1 MNIRRCHVENFG
13 KLQNFNYEFSKGL
26 NIINEKNGW
35 GKSTFA
41 TFIKAM
47 FFGFDSS
54 NKRAISENERKKY
67 YPWQGGKF
75 GGNLE
80 FEINGKIYEI
90 ERFFGLKDKE
100 DTFKLYNKITNCE
113 SNDFSENIG
122 EEIFK
127 IDRQGY
133 ERSTYIPQQSIP
145 IEINDS
151 LSAKLTNIL
160 EGENDINT
168 SEEAINR
175 ITTIMKEYKKI
186 GNKGK
191 INELEAKINNKK
203 RELEYAQKNEELIN
217 ERNIKIEKIK
227 SEIKLLEENKNKNQ
241 KKINQINEQEKN
253 KIKNDRYEEICNTL
267 KIDEEELRK
276 IEEYFN
282 GTIPEENKLR
292 QHEEITYKLDTL
304 IAKLDECVIEDEDRE
319 KHKNLRE
326 QFKENEISEKT
337 IEDNY
342 LNLNKIED
350 IKKELIILNE
360 RLENQEKIEKLK
372 NENQKQKNTKK
383 LIAILIVLLGI
394 VLGVFLSKYLFGIS
408 IIGIIIFILGLNKK
422 EKDNSQEI
430 KNKILSEINNK
441 NTELI
446 MLEETLEKFLEKFEK
461 NQKNHENRQEK
472 IKKIK
477 NNYFLFENLEKVI
490 NNKENKRLKIQKEID
505 ELTDDLYGE
514 LINYL
519 NINIDRNNINGFNKT
534 CKNIL
539 TEINNKKREYN
550 NLLLKLENDK
560 KIKQKYEEDNKIEE
574 IISYNSNLVG
584 NKEQLLIQDE
594 EISKKIRELINQKS
608 YDENEINR
616 LINTSVTVEEIE
628 AEIENLEQEL
638 LEVNIKYNILD
649 KTQKYLIK
657 AKEQFSAH
665 YLKDMTEGFEKYIN
679 IISEEKLDTNIDVK
693 LNVKVQEYGEK
704 KEIEYLSTGYKDLI
718 GICMRFSLVD
728 ALFENEQPFI
738 ILDDPFV
745 NLDKDKIEKAKELVK
760 ELSKKYQVIYFICH
774 ESRK

>member
-1 MNIRRCHVENFG
+1 MNIRKCYIENFG
-13 KLQNFNYEFSKGL
+13 KLHNFTHEFSEGL

-47 FFGFDSS
+47 FFGFDNS

-127 IDRQGY
+127 IDRQAY
-133 ERSTYIPQQSIP
+133 ERSTYIPQQGISV
-145 IEINDS
+145 EINDS
-151 LSAKLTNIL
+151 LSAKLSNIL

-168 SEEAINR
+168 SEEAINK
-175 ITTIMKEYKKI
+175 ITTVMKEYKKI

-191 INELEAKINNKK
+191 INELESKINNKK
-203 RELEYAQKNEELIN
+203 RELEYAKNNEEVIN
-217 ERNIKIEKIK
+217 KRNIKIEKIK
-227 SEIKLLEENKNKNQ
+227 SEIKILEENKNKNQ
-241 KKINQINEQEKN
+241 EKINQINEQEKN
-253 KIKNDRYEEICNTL
+253 KIKKDRYEEICNIL
-267 KIDEEELRK
+267 KKDEEELRK

-282 GTIPEENKLR
+282 GIIPEDGEVKK
-292 QHEEITYKLDTL
+292 QQEITYKLDTL
-304 IAKLDECVIEDEDRE
+304 IAKLDECVIEDSDRE
-319 KHKNLRE
+319 KYENLRE
-326 QFKENEISEKT
+326 QFEENEISEKT
-337 IEDNY
+337 IDDNY

-350 IKKELIILNE
+350 IKKDLIILKE
-360 RLENQEKIEKLK
+360 RLENQEKIERIK
-372 NENQKQKNTKK
+372 NENNKQKSIKK
-383 LIAILIVLLGI
+383 IIAILIVLLGI
-394 VLGVFLSKYLFGIS
+394 ILGIFLSKYLFGIS
-408 IIGIIIFILGLNKK
+408 IIGIIVLILGLNKK
-422 EKDNSQEI
+422 EKEDSQEI
-430 KNKILSEINNK
+430 KNKILTEINDK

-446 MLEETLEKFLEKFEK
+446 TLEKMVENFFEIFGK
-461 NQKNHENRQEK
+461 NSENNQEK

-477 NNYFLFENLEKVI
+477 NNYFLFENLEKII
-490 NNKENKRLKIQKEID
+490 NNKENKRLEIQKEID
-505 ELTDDLYGE
+505 GLTEDLYSE

-519 NINIDRNNINGFNKT
+519 NININRNNIDEFNKI

-550 NLLLKLENDK
+550 NLLLKIENDK
-560 KIKQKYEEDNKIEE
+560 KIKQKYEDENKIEE
-574 IISYNSNLVG
+574 IINGNSDIMD
-584 NKEQLLIQDE
+584 NKEELLKQDE

-608 YDENEINR
+608 YDENEMNR

-628 AEIENLEQEL
+628 AEIENLQQNLGEI
-638 LEVNIKYNILD
+638 NAKYNILD

-665 YLKDMTEGFEKYIN
+665 YLKDMTDGFEKYIN
-679 IISEEKLDTNIDVK
+679 IINEEKLDTNIDIK
-693 LNVKVQEYGEK
+693 LNVRVQEYGEK
-704 KEIEYLSTGYKDLI
+704 KEIDYLSAGYKDLI
-718 GICMRFSLVD
+718 GICMRFALVD
-728 ALFENEQPFI
+728 ALFENEEPFI

-745 NLDKDKIEKAKELVK
+745 NLDRDKIEKAKELVK
-760 ELSKKYQVIYFICH
+760 ELSKKYQVIYFVCH

>member
-203 RELEYAQKNEELIN
+203 RELEYVQKNEELIN

-241 KKINQINEQEKN
+241 EKINQINEQEKN
-253 KIKNDRYEEICNTL
+253 KIKKDRYEEICNTL

-319 KHKNLRE
+319 KHKNLRA

-461 NQKNHENRQEK
+461 NQKNPENNQEK

-477 NNYFLFENLEKVI
+477 NSYFLFENLEKVI

-560 KIKQKYEEDNKIEE
+560 KIKQKYEDDNKIEE

-628 AEIENLEQEL
+628 EEIENLEQEL

-657 AKEQFSAH
+657 AKEQFSAY

-704 KEIEYLSTGYKDLI
+704 KEIDYLSTGYKDLI

>member
-1 MNIRRCHVENFG
+1 MNIIKCHIENFG
-13 KLQNFNYEFSKGL
+13 KLHNFDYEFSKGL

-54 NKRAISENERKKY
+54 NKRSVSENERKKY

-80 FEINGKIYEI
+80 FEIDGKTYEI

-122 EEIFK
+122 EEMFK
-127 IDRQGY
+127 IDRQAY
-133 ERSTYIPQQSIP
+133 ERSTYIPQQGISV
-145 IEINDS
+145 EINDS
-151 LSAKLTNIL
+151 LSAKLSNIL

-168 SEEAINR
+168 SEEAINK
-175 ITTIMKEYKKI
+175 ITTVMKEYKKI

-203 RELEYAQKNEELIN
+203 RELEYAKNNEEVIN

-227 SEIKLLEENKNKNQ
+227 SEIKLLEENKNQNQ
-241 KKINQINEQEKN
+241 EKISQINEQEKN
-253 KIKNDRYEEICNTL
+253 KIKKDRYEEICNAL

-276 IEEYFN
+276 IEEYFK
-282 GTIPEENKLR
+282 GEIPEENTIR
-292 QHEEITYKLDTL
+292 QYEEITYKLDSL
-304 IAKLDECVIEDEDRE
+304 IAKLDECIVEDTDRE
-319 KHKNLRE
+319 TYENLRE
-326 QFKENEISEKT
+326 QFERNNISEKT
-337 IEDNY
+337 IDDNY

-350 IKKELIILNE
+350 IKKDLIILKE
-360 RLENQEKIEKLK
+360 RLENQEKIEKIK
-372 NENQKQKNTKK
+372 NENNKQKNIKK
-383 LIAILIVLLGI
+383 IIEILIILLGI
-394 VLGVFLSKYLFGIS
+394 VLGIFLSKYLFGIS
-408 IIGIIIFILGLNKK
+408 IIGTLILILGLNKK
-422 EKDNSQEI
+422 EQDDSQEI
-430 KNKILSEINNK
+430 KNKILTEINDK

-446 MLEETLEKFLEKFEK
+446 TLEKMVENFLEIFGK
-461 NQKNHENRQEK
+461 NQKNSENNQEK

-477 NNYFLFENLEKVI
+477 NNYFLFENLEKI
-490 NNKENKRLKIQKEID
+490 IRNKENKRLEIQKEID
-505 ELTDDLYGE
+505 ELTDDLYGK

-519 NINIDRNNINGFNKT
+519 NINIDRNNIDEFNKI

-550 NLLLKLENDK
+550 NLLLKIENDK
-560 KIKQKYEEDNKIEE
+560 KIKQKYEDENKIEE
-574 IISYNSNLVG
+574 IINYNSNLME
-584 NKEQLLIQDE
+584 NKEELLKQDE

-608 YDENEINR
+608 YDENEMNR

-628 AEIENLEQEL
+628 TEIENLEQNL
-638 LEVNIKYNILD
+638 LETNVKYSILD

-665 YLKDMTEGFEKYIN
+665 YLNDMTDGFEKYIN
-679 IISEEKLDTNIDVK
+679 IINEEKLDTNIDVK
-693 LNVKVQEYGEK
+693 LNVKIQEYGEK
-704 KEIEYLSTGYKDLI
+704 KEIDYLSAGYKDLI
-718 GICMRFSLVD
+718 GICMRFALVD
-728 ALFENEQPFI
+728 ALFENEEPFI

-745 NLDKDKIEKAKELVK
+745 NLDKDKIEKAKQLVQ
-760 ELSKKYQVIYFICH
+760 ELSNKYQVIYFVCH
-774 ESRK
+774 ESRG

>member
-1 MNIRRCHVENFG
+1 MNIRKCYIENFG
-13 KLQNFNYEFSKGL
+13 KLHNFTHEFSEGL

-47 FFGFDSS
+47 FFGFDNS

-67 YPWQGGKF
+67 SPWQGGKF

-175 ITTIMKEYKKI
+175 ITIIMKEYKKI
-186 GNKGK
+186 ANKGK

-241 KKINQINEQEKN
+241 EKINQINEQEKN
-253 KIKNDRYEEICNTL
+253 KIKKDRYEEICNTL

-319 KHKNLRE
+319 KHENLRE

-337 IEDNY
+337 IDDNY

-350 IKKELIILNE
+350 IKKDLIILKE
-360 RLENQEKIEKLK
+360 RLENQEKIERIK
-372 NENQKQKNTKK
+372 NENNKQKSIKK
-383 LIAILIVLLGI
+383 IIAILIVLLGI
-394 VLGVFLSKYLFGIS
+394 ILGIFLSKYLFGIS
-408 IIGIIIFILGLNKK
+408 IIGIIVFILGLNKK

-430 KNKILSEINNK
+430 KNKILSEINDK

-461 NQKNHENRQEK
+461 NQKNPENNQEK

-477 NNYFLFENLEKVI
+477 NNYFLFENLEKI
-490 NNKENKRLKIQKEID
+490 IKNKENKRLEIQKEINR
-505 ELTDDLYGE
+505 LTDDLYNE
-514 LINYL
+514 LRNYL
-519 NINIDRNNINGFNKT
+519 NINIDRNNIDEFNKI

-550 NLLLKLENDK
+550 NLLLKIENDK
-560 KIKQKYEEDNKIEE
+560 KIKQKYEDENKIEE
-574 IISYNSNLVG
+574 IINGNSDIMD
-584 NKEQLLIQDE
+584 NKEELLKQDE

-608 YDENEINR
+608 YDENEMNR

-704 KEIEYLSTGYKDLI
+704 KEIDYLSTGYKDLI